1 MNIGIKEEWMSLI
14 IILYSLF
21 QMLSE
26 KILNVVPRK
35 RYRILML
42 TSATIGGVLMMAFA
56 IGQSTLL
63 VLIIM
68 VIMPL
73 FLDLPYYVESEM
85 VNKYI
90 DRYNKQDKRATIL
103 SVMNMGG
110 NILEVIFLLASA
122 CIANI
127 GISVCFIVSAV
138 LIIIL
143 SAIVFLLSR
152 SFYQDESENS

>member
-1 MNIGIKEEWMSLI
+1 MDVINN
-14 IILYSLF
+14 YSLF
-21 QMLSE
+21 IIPDAFGKNTKCSAKKALSYSNAN
-26 KILNVVPRK
+26 ICDNW
-35 RYRILML
+35 
-42 TSATIGGVLMMAFA
+42 GVLMMAFA

>member
-1 MNIGIKEEWMSLI
+1 
-14 IILYSLF
+14 
-21 QMLSE
+21 
-26 KILNVVPRK
+26 
-35 RYRILML
+35 
-42 TSATIGGVLMMAFA
+42 MMAFA

-103 SVMNMGG
+103 P
-110 NILEVIFLLASA
+110 
-122 CIANI
+122 
-127 GISVCFIVSAV
+127 
-138 LIIIL
+138 IL
-143 SAIVFLLSR
+143 SSPNR
-152 SFYQDESENS
+152 

>member
-1 MNIGIKEEWMSLI
+1 MDVINN
-14 IILYSLF
+14 YSLF
-21 QMLSE
+21 IIPDAFGKNTKCSAKKALSYSNAN
-26 KILNVVPRK
+26 ICDNW
-35 RYRILML
+35 
-42 TSATIGGVLMMAFA
+42 GVLMMAFA

-103 SVMNMGG
+103 P
-110 NILEVIFLLASA
+110 
-122 CIANI
+122 
-127 GISVCFIVSAV
+127 
-138 LIIIL
+138 IL
-143 SAIVFLLSR
+143 SSPNR
-152 SFYQDESENS
+152 